1 MKANK
6 VEFHLHVP
14 AYIIVDVYSLH
25 ILLFIFPFMLPELIL
40 IIYNCRCELPQPAT
54 GKMTDVQ
61 AWLESVHNSEAQLEH
76 QALR

>member
-1 MKANK
+1 MHINY
-6 VEFHLHVP
+6 FH
-14 AYIIVDVYSLH
+14 YDSLLC
-25 ILLFIFPFMLPELIL
+25 IL
-40 IIYNCRCELPQPAT
+40 YCSCELPQPAT

>member
-1 MKANK
+1 
-6 VEFHLHVP
+6 
-14 AYIIVDVYSLH
+14 
-25 ILLFIFPFMLPELIL
+25 MLPELIL
-40 IIYNCRCELPQPAT
+40 MIYNCRCELPQPAT